1 MSDVATTVAP
11 LTALVTGATSGL
23 GKAIALRLA
32 RDGMGVIVVGR
43 NAARGAAVVDQIKA
57 AGGQASFIAADLSDP
72 AEIERLA
79 FDAGDIDVLVN
90 NAGYSMWGPTEKT
103 TVEDFDAIFA
113 SNVRAP
119 YLLVGAFAPAMAAH
133 GCGSIINISSI
144 SGRIGLPNG
153 AAYGATKAALAA
165 LAQSWAA
172 EYSPRGVRVNAVAAG
187 PIYTRPEAR
196 ELYDTLGAT
205 TALNR
210 AAEPDEIADVVAF
223 LASAEASYVTG
234 AIVAA
239 DGGRTAI

>member
-1 MSDVATTVAP
+1 MTDVATTTPP

-32 RDGMGVIVVGR
+32 RDGLRIIVVGR
-43 NAARGAAVVDQIKA
+43 DTARGAAVVEQIENE
-57 AGGQASFIAADLSDP
+57 GGHATFIAADLSNP

-79 FDAGDIDVLVN
+79 VEAGEVDVLVN
-90 NAGYSMWGPTEKT
+90 NAGASLWAPTEK
-103 TVEDFDAIFA
+103 VAAEDFDAMFA

-119 YLLVGAFAPAMAAH
+119 FLLVGAFAPAMAAK
-133 GCGSIINISSI
+133 GTGSIINISSMA
-144 SGRIGLPNG
+144 GRIGLPNG
-153 AAYGATKAALAA
+153 AAYGATKAALAS
-165 LAQSWAA
+165 LAQSWTA

-196 ELYDTLGAT
+196 ELFDRLGDT
-205 TALNR
+205 TALHR
-210 AAEPDEIADVVAF
+210 AAEPSEIAEVVAF
-223 LASAEASYVTG
+223 LASPRASYVTG

>member
-1 MSDVATTVAP
+1 MTDVATTAPP

-32 RDGMGVIVVGR
+32 RDGMRVVVVGR
-43 NAARGAAVVDQIKA
+43 DAARGAAVVEQIET
-57 AGGQASFIAADLSDP
+57 AGGQATFIAADLSDP

-79 FDAGDIDVLVN
+79 FEAGDIDVLVN
-90 NAGYSMWGPTEKT
+90 NAGYSIWGPTEKT
-103 TVEDFDAIFA
+103 TVENFDALFA

-119 YLLVGAFAPAMAAH
+119 YLLVGAFAPAMAAK
-133 GCGSIINISSI
+133 GAGSIINISSMA
-144 SGRIGLPNG
+144 GRIGLPNG
-153 AAYGATKAALAA
+153 AAYGATKAALAS
-165 LAQSWAA
+165 LAQSWTA

-196 ELYDTLGAT
+196 QLFDRLGQT
-205 TALNR
+205 TALQR
-210 AAEPDEIADVVAF
+210 AAEPSEIAEVVAF
-223 LASAEASYVTG
+223 LASPRASYVTG